1 MKRKKAVALKYNK
14 SYSAPIVTAVGFG
27 EIADKILNK
36 AKENDIPIV
45 KDEVLV
51 DKLSKVEPSTPIPP
65 ELYEAVAR
73 IIAFIYSID
82 AKYREDKKE

>member
-14 SYSAPIVTAVGFG
+14 EYKAPVVTAVGFG
-27 EIADKILNK
+27 EIAERILNK

-45 KDEVLV
+45 EDAVLV
-51 DKLSKVEPSTPIPP
+51 DKLSKVEPSSHIPE

-73 IIAFIYSID
+73 IIAFIYSLD
-82 AKYREDKKE
+82 EKHKNKE

>member
-14 SYSAPIVTAVGFG
+14 DYKAPVVTAVGFG
-27 EIADKILNK
+27 EIAEKILNK

-45 KDEVLV
+45 EDTVLV
-51 DKLSKVEPSTPIPP
+51 EKLSKVEPSSPIPE

-73 IIAFIYSID
+73 IIAFIYSLD
-82 AKYREDKKE
+82 EKHKKKE